1 MFLSMMCIVDKLSY
15 NLIWCAASVSNPV
28 YTDTGIPVFGTPNT
42 DTGKN
47 LPVLT
52 VFLTTKRSFFYHK
65 MSFFCHELSL
75 FCHKMSQNGDIF
87 DHQNG
92 PFSVTKCNFSVT
104 CAHAIIKKLFAPIF

>member
-47 LPVLT
+47 LPVLAGI
-52 VFLTTKRSFFYHK
+52 
-65 MSFFCHELSL
+65 
-75 FCHKMSQNGDIF
+75 NGIF
-87 DHQNG
+87 DHQKVLFLSQNVI
-92 PFSVTKCNFSVT
+92 FLSRIVIVLSQNVTKWRYF
-104 CAHAIIKKLFAPIF
+104 